1 MSDFVERLLGGPGPR
16 LRPLAP
22 NVFDPGVT
30 RLPGGRSPAYAPAVQ
45 GEALA
50 LPPGPGAPT
59 SGNPAPTGFTEFPHG
74 PSPIEGE
81 DVQPVSTAPL
91 GPARPAEHHTGL
103 RASPNRAEDDGVAGW
118 SAPVPASPAE
128 VLGEPIAPTLPT
140 VPTGPKSETALHAAA
155 QEVDRRAQAA
165 GVPPVEACSR
175 TVQGVGVSDGS
186 AVSPLAREPQRSGA
200 GAVVGDGPAPDGQAP
215 SAENRTRAAERYS
228 ADSPSF
234 PVHRPRAAGEPA
246 PCTPLPGRHPQA
258 RSGAGVPAMS
268 DGPVPGEPAPAVE
281 GRARTADERPV
292 RRPTRPGRPD
302 TPMHR
307 TQDVPHGSRVP
318 DTVELA
324 ARARGSVRGV
334 GVEGDLGGSTD
345 VLGAYEA
352 PEALSV
358 PFAPV
363 PTGPASSSSRAEPS
377 PSPPQP
383 ASGSVTVPDA
393 TQANS
398 LSSSPSNPPLDPALP
413 VRTTRPVA
421 GRPVLASRPA
431 RPTAPRAWPAPE
443 VSTATEPSAETVV
456 RVTIDRL
463 VVHTTA
469 SQPANDTPD
478 PQRRSRLSLEE
489 YLGRRS

>member
-45 GEALA
+45 EEALTP
-50 LPPGPGAPT
+50 PPGPGAPT

-103 RASPNRAEDDGVAGW
+103 RASPNRAKDDGVAGW

-128 VLGEPIAPTLPT
+128 SLGEPIAPTLPT
-140 VPTGPKSETALHAAA
+140 VPTGPKSEAALHADA

-165 GVPPVEACSR
+165 GVPPVEPCSR
-175 TVQGVGVSDGS
+175 TVQGVGVSDES

-200 GAVVGDGPAPDGQAP
+200 GAVVGDGPAPVGPAP
-215 SAENRTRAAERYS
+215 SAENRTRAAERYP
-228 ADSPSF
+228 ANSPSF
-234 PVHRPRAAGEPA
+234 PVHRPQASGEPA

-258 RSGAGVPAMS
+258 RSGAGVPAVS
-268 DGPVPGEPAPAVE
+268 DGPAPGEPAPAVE
-281 GRARTADERPV
+281 
-292 RRPTRPGRPD
+292 
-302 TPMHR
+302 
-307 TQDVPHGSRVP
+307 
-318 DTVELA
+318 
-324 ARARGSVRGV
+324 
-334 GVEGDLGGSTD
+334 
-345 VLGAYEA
+345 
-352 PEALSV
+352 ALSV
-358 PFAPV
+358 PFAPA
-363 PTGPASSSSRAEPS
+363 PTGPASSSGLAEPS
-377 PSPPQP
+377 PSPLQP
-383 ASGSVTVPDA
+383 ASGSVAVPDA
-393 TQANS
+393 AQANF

-413 VRTTRPVA
+413 VRTTRPAA

-431 RPTAPRAWPAPE
+431 PARPTAPPAWPAPE
-443 VSTATEPSAETVV
+443 VSTATEPPAETVV

-469 SQPANDTPD
+469 SRPADDAPA